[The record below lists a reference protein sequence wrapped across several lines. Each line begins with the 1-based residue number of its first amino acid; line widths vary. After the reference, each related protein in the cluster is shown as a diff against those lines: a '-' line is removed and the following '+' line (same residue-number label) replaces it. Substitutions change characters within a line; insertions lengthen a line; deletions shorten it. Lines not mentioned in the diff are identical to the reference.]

1 MSDLSHTPNAPQ
13 KTVSKKGEL
22 KEVKYSLTEL
32 LEEVADERSA
42 SSMAK
47 QIVDQTEIQKMM
59 EDSFKAKKRKQKAS
73 SSSMKQEPFSLIN
86 EQKNIAPPVTE
97 PTSAVQ
103 AAPSEAPKE
112 EQLPQ
117 EPSAKSEDVSD
128 TTPSHSTAEGSTSSD
143 TTEHGHKNTDFRD
156 LSSHRNVK
164 KQLIGNFLSDPD
176 KRGLAPPQK
185 KPLE

>member
-1 MSDLSHTPNAPQ
+1 MSDLSHTPNTSQ

-73 SSSMKQEPFSLIN
+73 STPTKQEPLPSIK
-86 EQKNIAPPVTE
+86 EEKKIEPSVTN
-97 PTSAVQ
+97 PTSGAQ
-103 AAPSEAPKE
+103 ATPSEVPKE
-112 EQLPQ
+112 EPPSQ
-117 EPSAKSEDVSD
+117 ETSAKSQDVSEAIPVD
-128 TTPSHSTAEGSTSSD
+128 ATSESPAPTD
-143 TTEHGHKNTDFRD
+143 TTEHVHKNTDFRD

-164 KQLIGNFLSDPD
+164 KQLIGNFLSDPN
-176 KRGLAPPQK
+176 KKGLAPPQK